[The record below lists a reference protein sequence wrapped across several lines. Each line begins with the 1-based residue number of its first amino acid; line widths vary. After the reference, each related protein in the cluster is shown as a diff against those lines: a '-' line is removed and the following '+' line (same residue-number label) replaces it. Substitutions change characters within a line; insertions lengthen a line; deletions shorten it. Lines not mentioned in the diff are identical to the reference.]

1 VYALVPSGSTARSA
15 MRCVMFR
22 QRAIVSWMNSSVG
35 LDPVDPLG
43 PVKEANGRTEAR
55 IKARAPY
62 ALKRKEGPDA
72 DGDERLSCPALGD
85 HPASCA
91 RCGKARSPLG
101 IDG

>member
-1 VYALVPSGSTARSA
+1 V
-15 MRCVMFR
+15 
-22 QRAIVSWMNSSVG
+22 RAGSVG
-35 LDPVDPLG
+35 EHRPFGHAVRDVPAAGDRELDELERRLDPVDPLG

-55 IKARAPY
+55 ITARAPY

-72 DGDERLSCPALGD
+72 DGYERLSCPALGD

-101 IDG
+101 MDG